1 MHRTGQYGF
10 AFALAAAIGAAVAG
24 CSHTGSKEN
33 AMPRDE
39 RTGVVTAH
47 GNPVT
52 LLGPEVKVGD
62 AAPDFAVVDGAFKPV
77 RLSDFQGKTV
87 LLSAVPSL
95 DTKVCSIQTKRFND
109 EAEKLPPSV
118 VVLTISE
125 DLPFAQTRFCG
136 AENIKNIRV
145 LSDAV
150 HREFGLRYGVLI
162 KDMSLL
168 ARSIWVIGPDGR
180 VRYREIVP
188 ELTHEPDYDRALA
201 AVR

>member
-1 MHRTGQYGF
+1 
-10 AFALAAAIGAAVAG
+10 
-24 CSHTGSKEN
+24 
-33 AMPRDE
+33 MPRDE

-62 AAPDFAVVDGAFKPV
+62 AAPDFTVVDGAFKPV
-77 RLSDFQGKTV
+77 RLSDFQGTTV
-87 LLSAVPSL
+87 LISAVPSL